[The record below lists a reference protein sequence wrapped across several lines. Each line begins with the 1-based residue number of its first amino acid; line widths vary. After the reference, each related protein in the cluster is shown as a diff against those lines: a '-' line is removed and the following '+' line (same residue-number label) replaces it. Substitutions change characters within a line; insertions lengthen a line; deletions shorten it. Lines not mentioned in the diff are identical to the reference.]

1 MDAAY
6 RCLSEPHSGPIP
18 VSAILRSAGMSTR
31 AFYKHFGS
39 KDELLLALL
48 QEECDAVAAR
58 VNRIAEEAVGSPA
71 NQLAAWIGEMFDVI
85 IDPIH
90 RIQLMVIDSDEVRM
104 AKGYR
109 ETRECAHAD
118 RERSLVEIL
127 RRGQADGSLPLTD
140 PDADAVAI
148 SAVVSRVMINST
160 PDDLRRLKQAQARVF
175 DFALRAVGA
184 VPPA

>member
-127 RRGQADGSLPLTD
+127 RRGQADGSFPLTD
-140 PDADAVAI
+140 PDAVAI